1 MKRGTLLKKSN
12 LEKHGLKGTA
22 SNPDFKDDFSLSKRS
37 TSRSVLH
44 DHSFFE
50 IEIYLS
56 DNGYTNI
63 NGQNFPIKKGM
74 IVFNRPMDFHSITA
88 FDGEK
93 VVLINLSLNQNS
105 ITQYDIWSVLSSNAP
120 KVAFL
125 SEDEL
130 NEIDLLY
137 EVFHNENSKFGYNK
151 VTKLCF
157 KTIMEIIMRNFSAE
171 DSSADNTLFVSIINY
186 LPKYSTNAFVY
197 FDPPYYNNG
206 EKLYKDFLEQE
217 DHRNI
222 AEQIFS
228 HVKAQWIVSYDNVP
242 QIRDIYNGYLSKT
255 FSLSY
260 SLANKGYGTEIM
272 FFKDPSLCPSRQELL
287 DANIHF
293 TTWE

>member
-63 NGQNFPIKKGM
+63 NGQNLPIKKGM

-186 LPKYSTNAFVY
+186 LHTHFSENISL
-197 FDPPYYNNG
+197 
-206 EKLYKDFLEQE
+206 EKLSQQF
-217 DHRNI
+217 N
-222 AEQIFS
+222 FS
-228 HVKAQWIVSYDNVP
+228 P
-242 QIRDIYNGYLSKT
+242 QYLSKLFYKNMNMNYKKYIT
-255 FSLSY
+255 LLRISSAEKLIKTTDLSFTDICY
-260 SLANKGYGTEIM
+260 KVGYNSYTSFLKAFKRVTGTT
-272 FFKDPSLCPSRQELL
+272 PNRY
-287 DANIHF
+287 
-293 TTWE
+293 